1 MSVDYSLILA
11 PIEDIYQPSKDKI
24 IKLINYLAK
33 EELIETVAN
42 PFRFSIYK
50 SDDRYP
56 VKPYSLVS
64 KMSPE
69 EQVKIALNYML
80 IGNDKNFDTIA
91 ELLQEINLIPD
102 NEYIKRRWMLDLP
115 ATDRLRSII
124 NKDKNGDFNL
134 VFIYIKIGLQIYYTS
149 QDYKYHYDIK
159 NSCYRDKNGNTISR
173 ETAQK
178 QIVQAIKSFSIE
190 FFSNNHTPYGD
201 ETTTYDY
208 YNYHE
213 YLLTFPDVVELKNKI
228 SEIIEADTMF
238 TWIYSY

>member
-11 PIEDIYQPSKDKI
+11 PVEDTYIPSKDMI
-24 IKLINYLAK
+24 IKLINYLST
-33 EELIETVAN
+33 EELTVTVAN
-42 PFRFSIYK
+42 PFRFNIYK
-50 SDDRYP
+50 SSDS
-56 VKPYSLVS
+56 VKPKPYFVIS

-69 EQVKIALNYML
+69 EQIN
-80 IGNDKNFDTIA
+80 IGETYILGKLLKSCENIN
-91 ELLQEINLIPD
+91 ELLQELNSLT
-102 NEYIKRRWMLDLP
+102 NKEYIRQRWSIF
-115 ATDRLRSII
+115 LRSSDKLR
-124 NKDKNGDFNL
+124 NLLGKDSN
-134 VFIYIKIGLQIYYTS
+134 FIVWNVTLCIGLQIYHTG
-149 QDYKYHYDIK
+149 QEYKYQYDIK
-159 NSCYRDKNGNTISR
+159 NSCYRDEKGNVVASEIA
-173 ETAQK
+173 EK

-190 FFSNNHTPYGD
+190 FFSKNHTPYGD